1 MKHSGTGLILK
12 EAKMKDKVQLRIESW
27 IWLVFQNQARY
38 KFIPLELAVEE
49 ALLDWIQRGIEYE

>member
-1 MKHSGTGLILK
+1 
-12 EAKMKDKVQLRIESW
+12 MKDKVQLRIESW

-38 KFIPLELAVEE
+38 KFMPLELAVEE